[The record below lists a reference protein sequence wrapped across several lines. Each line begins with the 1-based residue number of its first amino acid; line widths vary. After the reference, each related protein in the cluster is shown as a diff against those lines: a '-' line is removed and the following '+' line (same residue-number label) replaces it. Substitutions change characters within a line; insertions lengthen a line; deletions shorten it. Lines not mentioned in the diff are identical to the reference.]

1 MNFFFGKFIDITI
14 QWDNYLASHFIMR
27 QFIPAVNQI
36 YHTFESPLEIT
47 NDKKVQD
54 EPSGGLYI

>member
-1 MNFFFGKFIDITI
+1 MGQLF
-14 QWDNYLASHFIMR
+14 
-27 QFIPAVNQI
+27 PAVNQI
-36 YHTFESPLEIT
+36 YHILESLLEIT